1 MSATDELSSWLD
13 RIENYLRAHG
23 PTELGSLGHDNAVPR
38 PPGVKMRLQAALQSQ
53 PERFALKTHSNSGCV
68 VHLSDSQGWQ
78 AELLELSA
86 SQGAG
91 SSHSTGVHGMQVR
104 QVRQVRTVPVDGAHL
119 DYAAL
124 LTRTQIRRTR
134 TRTQT
139 RTCAASVTEH
149 KFDDESLQSMYRTI
163 SALAR
168 RYRTSAWPVNRAQLQ
183 DVNGSTLHA
192 MSRCRY
198 VSVKGGSELTWNV
211 PRVWD
216 AVTRMPERFK
226 SDALEVAAP
235 V

>member
-1 MSATDELSSWLD
+1 M
-13 RIENYLRAHG
+13 
-23 PTELGSLGHDNAVPR
+23 
-38 PPGVKMRLQAALQSQ
+38 
-53 PERFALKTHSNSGCV
+53 
-68 VHLSDSQGWQ
+68 
-78 AELLELSA
+78 
-86 SQGAG
+86 
-91 SSHSTGVHGMQVR
+91 
-104 QVRQVRTVPVDGAHL
+104 
-119 DYAAL
+119 
-124 LTRTQIRRTR
+124 
-134 TRTQT
+134 
-139 RTCAASVTEH
+139 TEH

-183 DVNGSTLHA
+183 GVDAKSLRA
-192 MSRCRY
+192 MSKLKY